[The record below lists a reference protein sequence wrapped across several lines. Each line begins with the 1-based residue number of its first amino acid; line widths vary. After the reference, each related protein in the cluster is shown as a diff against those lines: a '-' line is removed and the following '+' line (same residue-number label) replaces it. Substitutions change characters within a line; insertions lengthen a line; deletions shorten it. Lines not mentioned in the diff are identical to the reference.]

1 MIFKYS
7 TYNIYKQIIEEE
19 INQSTGC
26 LTDPAKEGNET
37 TELFST
43 LSFPELSLAEELGP
57 DTDNMSSY
65 YSHMDMNPFY
75 GLVNIK

>member
-1 MIFKYS
+1 M
-7 TYNIYKQIIEEE
+7 
-19 INQSTGC
+19 
-26 LTDPAKEGNET
+26 
-37 TELFST
+37 FST
-43 LSFPELSLAEELGP
+43 LSFPELSLSEELGPCGP

>member
-1 MIFKYS
+1 M
-7 TYNIYKQIIEEE
+7 
-19 INQSTGC
+19 
-26 LTDPAKEGNET
+26 
-37 TELFST
+37 FST

-57 DTDNMSSY
+57 DTENMSSY